1 MSFSLTIPMTNSQKV
16 TLNAQCMDVCG
27 CPFDAPSTPAWSN
40 SNNSVATIDPAT
52 NNLSCDV
59 IAVATGFTDVSV
71 TVNDKTTT
79 TRVQVNAP
87 VLNVVQVT
95 ANEPVMQ

>member
-1 MSFSLTIPMTNSQKV
+1 MSFSSTVSMTSSQKV
-16 TLNAQCMDVCG
+16 TLNAQCLDVCG
-27 CPFDAPSTPAWSN
+27 CPFDAPSTPAWTN
-40 SNNSVATIDPAT
+40 TDDTIATITPAGD
-52 NNLSCDV
+52 NLSCDV

-95 ANEPVMQ
+95 ANTPVMQ